1 MTSISKIVYIDKL
14 DNIVKKYNNTY
25 HSTIKMKPP
34 GVKSSTYTA
43 IPEPKSLRK
52 LVKIALDLSNY
63 STKADLKNA
72 TNVDISKF
80 AKKVDSANLK
90 SDVDKLDIDKLKNVS
105 NNFNSLKS
113 KAN

>member
-34 GVKSSTYTA
+34 GVKSGTYTA

>member
-1 MTSISKIVYIDKL
+1 MYIDKL

>member
-34 GVKSSTYTA
+34 DVKSSTYSA
-43 IPEPKSLRK
+43 NIEPKSLRK
-52 LVKIALDLSNY
+52 LVKIELDLSNY
-63 STKADLKNA
+63 STRADLKNA
-72 TNVDISKF
+72 TNVDISKL

-105 NNFNSLKS
+105 NNLNSLKS